1 MMNVLIKKS
10 ATRITTK
17 RSFRKDHSGRSW
29 ELPSNMN
36 PLARAPRAL
45 ITVIGLIRMV
55 KFLVTTIRLR
65 KRSINGHL
73 FVVDIP
79 SVVSQSDQAAFPSLA
94 YSQERR
100 RDQGRKEVSDRLRS
114 VRGGDPL

>member
-1 MMNVLIKKS
+1 
-10 ATRITTK
+10 
-17 RSFRKDHSGRSW
+17 
-29 ELPSNMN
+29 
-36 PLARAPRAL
+36 
-45 ITVIGLIRMV
+45 MV
-55 KFLVTTIRLR
+55 KFLMTTKRLR

-73 FVVDIP
+73 IVVDIP

-114 VRGGDPL
+114 VRGGDPLYRRKKVLPRSRSRDRYSFQTRQLFLILSKPGRRLWF

>member
-1 MMNVLIKKS
+1 MNVLIKKS

-17 RSFRKDHSGRSW
+17 RNFRKYHLGPI
-29 ELPSNMN
+29 LGVPSNMN

-45 ITVIGLIRMV
+45 ITGIDLIRMV
-55 KFLVTTIRLR
+55 KFLMTTKRLR

-73 FVVDIP
+73 IVVDIP

-100 RDQGRKEVSDRLRS
+100 RDQGRKEVSDRLQS